1 MLKLPDDYSAME
13 ISMCYARTAI
23 TQLIQWYK
31 SVLIKRP
38 VFCAA
43 AFFGVVEIFG
53 KANATEVA
61 VSDWS
66 AFKSAIGEAVRN
78 TKITLTSNIV
88 SSFREINFSGLV

>member
-1 MLKLPDDYSAME
+1 MLKLPDGYSAME

-38 VFCAA
+38 VFMRRRLLAWW
-43 AFFGVVEIFG
+43 IFG

-66 AFKSAIGEAVRN
+66 AFKLAIGEAVRN

-88 SSFREINFSGLV
+88 SSFRGIVFSHLV